1 MSHLINRPTA
11 AVGGFT
17 LIEVMVSIS
26 LLGLTLVVMAPV
38 TMRVARMSS
47 VSTTSTQRTAVL
59 AGEVQ
64 RLEQVDFED
73 LAPGTACQNM
83 TASDF
88 PHWKCTRVTNL
99 NATTRRLVV
108 IVTPAGSSPDS
119 LTFDKTRSSR
129 YNPLAQ

>member
-1 MSHLINRPTA
+1 MSQSNRSRTA
-11 AVGGFT
+11 RGGFT

-64 RLEQVDFED
+64 RLEQVDFDD
-73 LAPGTACQNM
+73 LAAGTTCLNQ

-88 PHWKCTRVTNL
+88 PHWKCTRVTAL

-108 IVTPAGSSPDS
+108 TVTPAGSSPDS
-119 LTFDKTRSSR
+119 LVFDKTRSSR

>member
-1 MSHLINRPTA
+1 MSHSTHRFKPA
-11 AVGGFT
+11 AGGFT

-26 LLGLTLVVMAPV
+26 LLGLTLMVMAPV
-38 TMRVARMSS
+38 TMRVARLSS
-47 VSTTSTQRTAVL
+47 RSTTATQRTAVL

-64 RLEQVDFED
+64 RLEQLDFDD
-73 LAPGTACQNM
+73 LTAGTTCQNE

-88 PHWKCTRVTNL
+88 PHWKCTRITNV

-108 IVTPAGSSPDS
+108 IVTPAGSTPDS